1 MQQKIILSFLVLTLI
16 VVFPQVTAQSDST
29 KQASQKLVEITLDLE
44 GNVKV
49 THQINNSNQQ
59 IQLELVKGTVSNLE
73 IINELGERKVIETD
87 NETKSILI
95 APNQGKL
102 TVQYDLG
109 DELILKNNIWT
120 LDYKYLERTNF
131 FFPDELGTIF
141 TNGIPANLN
150 EKKGLACHG
159 CQVLLEYSVNEPK
172 NIRQVSLDDKKFFV
186 EIITFVDF
194 ENFSFNQNEGEIN
207 FQIKDENQFVTTI
220 IPVDLLW
227 EPYSVLLD
235 NEKID
240 FHDYINNGTHV
251 WIKIKPTSSGE
262 IIINGTTT
270 EPAVDPKIR
279 ENTLDSQIIIIIISI
294 VGISAIIAI
303 FLVRKFSRR

>member
-1 MQQKIILSFLVLTLI
+1 
-16 VVFPQVTAQSDST
+16 
-29 KQASQKLVEITLDLE
+29 
-44 GNVKV
+44 
-49 THQINNSNQQ
+49 
-59 IQLELVKGTVSNLE
+59 
-73 IINELGERKVIETD
+73 
-87 NETKSILI
+87 
-95 APNQGKL
+95 
-102 TVQYDLG
+102 
-109 DELILKNNIWT
+109 
-120 LDYKYLERTNF
+120 
-131 FFPDELGTIF
+131 LGTIF

-172 NIRQVSLDDKKFFV
+172 NIRQVNLDDKEFLV
-186 EIITFVDF
+186 GIITFIDF

-207 FQIKDENQFVTTI
+207 FQIKDENQFVTAI
-220 IPVDLLW
+220 IPEDLLW

-262 IIINGTTT
+262 ITINGTTT
-270 EPAVDPKIR
+270 ESAVDPQIR
-279 ENTLDSQIIIIIISI
+279 ENTQDSQIIIIIISI
-294 VGISAIIAI
+294 VGILAIFAI

>member
-1 MQQKIILSFLVLTLI
+1 MQQKIILSFLILTL
-16 VVFPQVTAQSDST
+16 VTVFPQVTAQSDST
-29 KQASQKLVEITLDLE
+29 EKASQKLVEITLDLE

-49 THQINNSNQQ
+49 THQINNSNEQV
-59 IQLELVKGTVSNLE
+59 QLELVKGTVSNLE
-73 IINELGERKVIETD
+73 IINELGERKVIETN

-102 TVQYDLG
+102 TVQYDLD
-109 DELILKNNIWT
+109 DELMLKNNIWT
-120 LDYKYLERTNF
+120 LDYRYLQRTNF

-141 TNGIPANLN
+141 TNGVPANLN
-150 EKKGLACHG
+150 DKKGLACHG
-159 CQVLLEYSVNEPK
+159 CQILLEYSVNEPK
-172 NIRQVSLDDKKFFV
+172 NIRQVNLDGKEFLV

-220 IPVDLLW
+220 IPIDLLW

-251 WIKIKPTSSGE
+251 WIKTKPTSSGE
-262 IIINGTTT
+262 ITINGTTT

-294 VGISAIIAI
+294 VGILAIIAI